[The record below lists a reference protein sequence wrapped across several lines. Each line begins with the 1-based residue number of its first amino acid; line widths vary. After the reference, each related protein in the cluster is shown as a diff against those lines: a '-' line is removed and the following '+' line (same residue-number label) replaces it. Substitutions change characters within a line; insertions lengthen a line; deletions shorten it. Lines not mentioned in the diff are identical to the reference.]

1 MYFRGMNDQP
11 LGNGGGRYG
20 QSGHPDPSSPYGR
33 GPGAGGQ
40 LGPYG
45 DAGTYGQP
53 GQSGP
58 HGDPGQQG
66 QPGQPG
72 PYGQQG
78 PYGQPGQP
86 GQQGPYGQQGQP
98 SQPGPYGQ
106 QGQPGQPGPYG
117 AAPQPG
123 PYGPYGPQGAQ
134 GLGSQG
140 ARDGGQKKFP
150 WKIVLAIAAVL
161 VVVLGTTV
169 ITKVVRTANDLT
181 ASGSASSDDAGSG
194 SGSGSDGSGSGSGG
208 SDAGGSGSGSGAG
221 GSDSSAKPIPEVGD
235 CLPDQGVEGV
245 IIPDLEMPD
254 IVDCGDPTAVFE
266 VLHVRED
273 STGTRCID
281 VEGATDALWYTH
293 GEVEAFCMMKLG
305 DDKSRNINTIKVGEC
320 ATPEGDTVY
329 RAECGSPNSYRVLAV
344 YDDPGPL
351 PAEFVG
357 EITPCVE
364 AGAPNAT
371 LVYHWG
377 VADEP
382 GVAEATFQRGICMG

>member
-1 MYFRGMNDQP
+1 MNDQP

-20 QSGHPDPSSPYGR
+20 QSGQPDPSSSYGR
-33 GPGAGGQ
+33 GPGSGGRP
-40 LGPYG
+40 GPYG

-58 HGDPGQQG
+58 QGGPGQL
-66 QPGQPG
+66 GQPG

-78 PYGQPGQP
+78 
-86 GQQGPYGQQGQP
+86 
-98 SQPGPYGQ
+98 QPGPYGQ
-106 QGQPGQPGPYG
+106 PGQPGQPGPYG

-123 PYGPYGPQGAQ
+123 PYGPDGPQGAQ

-169 ITKVVRTANDLT
+169 LTKVVRTANDLT
-181 ASGSASSDDAGSG
+181 ASDSAPSDDAGSGSG

-208 SDAGGSGSGSGAG
+208 SEAGGSGSDSGAG
-221 GSDSSAKPIPEVGD
+221 GSDSSAKPIPVVGD

-293 GEVEAFCMMKLG
+293 GEVEAFCMMQLG

-320 ATPEGDTVY
+320 ATPEGDAVY

>member
-1 MYFRGMNDQP
+1 MAAADTGNRASRTRRAPTGRGRERAANRAP
-11 LGNGGGRYG
+11 TVTPERTGSRGN
-20 QSGHPDPSSPYGR
+20 PDPMVTPASRGSPGSPGR
-33 GPGAGGQ
+33 TASLDSQVSKALTVSKVSRASPA
-40 LGPYG
+40 PTVSRANR
-45 DAGTYGQP
+45 DSPARTEP
-53 GQSGP
+53 R
-58 HGDPGQQG
+58 
-66 QPGQPG
+66 
-72 PYGQQG
+72 
-78 PYGQPGQP
+78 
-86 GQQGPYGQQGQP
+86 P
-98 SQPGPYGQ
+98 SRDRMVRT
-106 QGQPGQPGPYG
+106 
-117 AAPQPG
+117 ARR
-123 PYGPYGPQGAQ
+123 GAQ

-181 ASGSASSDDAGSG
+181 ASDSASSDGSGSGSGAGSG
-194 SGSGSDGSGSGSGG
+194 SGSNGSGG